1 MDLIYIVCRLSVQ
14 YSNTLRTL
22 IFNFKDSI
30 SCNHTVLL
38 ITLVE
43 TCYICIFQIKKAL
56 RGVKVEVTHRGN
68 MRRKYRISGL
78 TSQAT
83 GELT

>member
-1 MDLIYIVCRLSVQ
+1 ME
-14 YSNTLRTL
+14 
-22 IFNFKDSI
+22 
-30 SCNHTVLL
+30 SCKFFESPPSEIMFHNAA
-38 ITLVE
+38 LVYL
-43 TCYICIFQIKKAL
+43 CCQIKKAL

-83 GELT
+83 RELT